1 MADKRYVQ
9 QYKIF
14 KPNKSLQGA
23 ASQWELNAEKG
34 MMFVEF
40 ANQKTTEDKS
50 VSFDWED
57 KIVMKLGVSDI
68 GDILATLVGLQD
80 GIGPKDGEGRRKG
93 IYHQTDKGN
102 TILQLAKKNGADVFY
117 IRISKKPKNGQPI
130 VATHSMTLGEGMV
143 LSTLLRRAIEVI
155 HLW

>member
-1 MADKRYVQ
+1 MSDKRYVQ
-9 QYKIF
+9 KYKIF
-14 KPNKSLQGA
+14 KPNRSLRGA

-34 MMFVEF
+34 IMFVEF
-40 ANQKTTEDKS
+40 ANQKQTDDSS
-50 VSFDWED
+50 VSFDWEK
-57 KIVMKLGVSDI
+57 KIVMKLGISDI
-68 GDILATLVGLQD
+68 GDILATLVGMQD

-102 TILQLAKKNGADVFY
+102 TILQLARKSDADVFY
-117 IRISKKPKNGQPI
+117 IRISKKPKNGDPL
-130 VATHSMTLGEGMV
+130 VAMHSITIGEGMV